1 MNFKDDSGEADMLA
15 VVEVK
20 GEFRVVNED
29 KRLGSRKGRA
39 RVERKMEVSRMK
51 RAVVRMSLEVLGVVV
66 VFGLSSAESLT
77 TSKGC

>member
-1 MNFKDDSGEADMLA
+1 MNFKDDSEEADMLA
-15 VVEVK
+15 VVDVK

>member
-15 VVEVK
+15 LVEVK
-20 GEFRVVNED
+20 GEVRVVKED